1 MSPPLQS
8 NDHMF
13 EILKIVNEVGTTW
26 KVKRALLRTEPFHL
40 SEDVIRKLVPEDAPG
55 DY

>member
-1 MSPPLQS
+1 MNHPLQQ
-8 NDHMF
+8 DDPMF

-26 KVKRALLRTEPFHL
+26 KVKRALLRHGPFHL
-40 SEDVIRKLVPEDAPG
+40 SEETIKKLVPEDAPG